1 MEQKLNLI
9 QDEVVTLSRLNLNKL
24 KYLSP
29 TKRFVALR
37 TLLNSFGIEI
47 ILKEEE
53 NSILFDY
60 IKSDKIEEKI
70 DELKTQLVKYNHNR

>member
-1 MEQKLNLI
+1 MKELNVI